1 MHVPPGTHGPERCKT
16 FVYSK
21 FGRAVNTHGY
31 IRKITIII
39 NIVPV
44 SLKKPMERDLLLVTG
59 SS

>member
-39 NIVPV
+39 NIIPV
-44 SLKKPMERDLLLVTG
+44 SEETDGTGFTLVTG